1 MRQSHF
7 EFCIGQDLTHSV
19 QHSGQV
25 QLAIGTFDLC
35 HIAQVFDVWHHGS
48 EIPLHQI
55 VTLWVTM
62 IALCQ
67 AMRTFFAL

>member
-1 MRQSHF
+1 MMLHGEADDRP
-7 EFCIGQDLTHSV
+7 IIAV

-35 HIAQVFDVWHHGS
+35 HIAQVFDAWHHGS

-62 IALCQ
+62 IALCH
-67 AMRTFFAL
+67 AMWTFFAL

>member
-1 MRQSHF
+1 MMLHGEADDRPIIAV
-7 EFCIGQDLTHSV
+7 E
-19 QHSGQV
+19 HSGQV

-35 HIAQVFDVWHHGS
+35 HIAQVFDAWHRGS